1 MEEYQFGDWVSG
13 AREVATLEL
22 IFDEDEVEPDA
33 ENEVTTEEKDNAVS
47 TTEYYSSVPQ
57 LHDDQDAMDNII
69 GFLNLSLSRNMVL
82 DVTDQEQQDQV
93 WTWINT
99 SCYFTIW
106 IVQPGFGELLGIS
119 AAVIILV
126 SLVGMTV
133 IVWYKKMHGNVDFQQ
148 VERCKKYIFP
158 ENYIF

>member
-22 IFDEDEVEPDA
+22 IFNEDEVEPDA
-33 ENEVTTEEKDNAVS
+33 ENEVTTATEEKDNAVS

-69 GFLNLSLSRNMVL
+69 GFLNLSLSKNIVL

-93 WTWINT
+93 
-99 SCYFTIW
+99 
-106 IVQPGFGELLGIS
+106 
-119 AAVIILV
+119 
-126 SLVGMTV
+126 
-133 IVWYKKMHGNVDFQQ
+133 
-148 VERCKKYIFP
+148 
-158 ENYIF
+158 